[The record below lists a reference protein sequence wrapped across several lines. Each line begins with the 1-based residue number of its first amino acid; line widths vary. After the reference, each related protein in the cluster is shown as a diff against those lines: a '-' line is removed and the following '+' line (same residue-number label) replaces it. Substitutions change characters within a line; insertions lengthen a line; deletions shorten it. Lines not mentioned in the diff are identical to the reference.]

1 VPHNRGKNTTL
12 IASLSLRGMGQVMS
26 FEGATDKEVFEAY
39 LQRFLAPALRPGQV
53 VVLDNLDAH
62 KSERV

>member
-12 IASLSLRGMGQVMS
+12 IASLSLRGMGQAMS

-62 KSERV
+62 KCERV